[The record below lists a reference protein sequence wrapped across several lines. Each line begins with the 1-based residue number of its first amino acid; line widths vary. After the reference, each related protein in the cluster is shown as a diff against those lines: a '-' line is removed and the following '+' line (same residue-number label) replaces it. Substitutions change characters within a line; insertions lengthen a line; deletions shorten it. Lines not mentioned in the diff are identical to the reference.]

1 MQMTAAE
8 IYESVTNGGTSDF
21 ADLVTVLN
29 ENKPWCLIGGLAV
42 NCYVEPVY
50 TVDVDL
56 VVVAA
61 NLPQIEAALVT
72 PFEHSTN
79 AQRSS
84 SKLNIQFTTDS
95 RYQDFLAKAAE
106 REVLGLYIPV
116 TSLEDIIRGKVWAWQ
131 DATPQLSKRKKDE
144 LDHPNRRSVSTAAV
158 SSSQANRGAT
168 MRSVSH
174 AVAGVLIVAAL
185 ILARSPSCF
194 AQADPASEPAV
205 LAVAKVL
212 PAVVNINTER
222 VVRRTVRDPFEDV
235 YAQFFGYNRIRP
247 RQIRQTLQ
255 SLGSGFIIDPGGYI
269 VTNQHV
275 VERAADLKIH
285 VTTNDGKTY
294 NAHYIAGDDKTDLA
308 FIKIDAQSA
317 FPFISLDNISPNLLG
332 QTVIVVG
339 NAVGYGSSIS
349 RGVLS
354 AVKRNITVDD
364 TEYKDLV
371 QTDAAIN
378 PGNSGGPVIDVSGRL
393 VGIASAKMAFTP
405 QGVPTQGLG
414 FAIPAQV
421 VRESVNRFKKT
432 ARIQPTTKTVP
443 VTEETSTSNAEK
455 LFGMQLQNLSQELS
469 NALGY
474 AKGRGVLIAA
484 VEPGSPA
491 DEAGAERGLV
501 IYRVGKYDVS
511 SVKEVEELLRSV
523 DSGADVEF
531 AVGVIGAD
539 GKNRQLANVSLK
551 AR

>member
-1 MQMTAAE
+1 MT
-8 IYESVTNGGTSDF
+8 
-21 ADLVTVLN
+21 
-29 ENKPWCLIGGLAV
+29 
-42 NCYVEPVY
+42 
-50 TVDVDL
+50 
-56 VVVAA
+56 
-61 NLPQIEAALVT
+61 
-72 PFEHSTN
+72 
-79 AQRSS
+79 
-84 SKLNIQFTTDS
+84 
-95 RYQDFLAKAAE
+95 
-106 REVLGLYIPV
+106 
-116 TSLEDIIRGKVWAWQ
+116 
-131 DATPQLSKRKKDE
+131 DE
-144 LDHPNRRSVSTAAV
+144 NRRAMTSAARGSARVPRAGFGVAPKQFFLRLSLPLKRGDSNVKSAIARTCSPARGTRALPKHAICALAAV
-158 SSSQANRGAT
+158 LIFALSASS
-168 MRSVSH
+168 
-174 AVAGVLIVAAL
+174 
-185 ILARSPSCF
+185 F

-332 QTVIVVG
+332 ETVIVVG

-354 AVKRNITVDD
+354 AVKRNITVDN

-432 ARIQPTTKTVP
+432 ARIQPTTRPAP
-443 VTEETSTSNAEK
+443 VTEETSISNAEK

-469 NALGY
+469 DALGY

-484 VEPGSPA
+484 VEPGSPV

-511 SVKEVEELLRSV
+511 SVKQVEELLRSV

-531 AVGVIGAD
+531 TVGVIGAD